1 MHARTSW
8 KIAAT
13 LCAIGVAG
21 AAADRALA
29 GPGNDFSG
37 TYLASLAE
45 RAEIMNLHRDG
56 TATIT
61 LSDQVTSGAGGFTF
75 SDSFGS
81 WKQIGSRKLAARF
94 VNLNFDISGTPT
106 FTGTAVVDYVLEFAP
121 GLDTFAGS
129 CQGKIYPTG
138 QDPFAPGAVPDVEFD
153 CAYLTGNPYRR
164 VPLP

>member
-1 MHARTSW
+1 MLARTTW

-13 LCAIGVAG
+13 VCTLGLAA

-29 GPGNDFSG
+29 SGHDFSG

-61 LSDQVTSGAGGFTF
+61 LSDEVTSGAGGFTF

-81 WKQIGSRKLAARF
+81 WRQVGARKLSARF
-94 VNLNFDISGTPT
+94 VNLNFDVSGTPT
-106 FTGTAVVDYVLEFAP
+106 FTGTAVVDYDLEFAP
-121 GLDTFAGS
+121 GLDTFAAS

-138 QDPFAPGAVPDVEFD
+138 QDPFAPGAVPYVEFD
-153 CAYLTGNPYRR
+153 CAYLAGNPYRR